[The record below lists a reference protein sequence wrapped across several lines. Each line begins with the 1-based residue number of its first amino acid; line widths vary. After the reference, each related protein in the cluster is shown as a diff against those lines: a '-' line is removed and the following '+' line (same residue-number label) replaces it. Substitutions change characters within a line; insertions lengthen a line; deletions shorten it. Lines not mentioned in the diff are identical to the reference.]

1 MEIIH
6 KNGEKNGVF
15 IAQEDGQKIGH
26 ISYEWI
32 EPKTLGLMHTIVKP
46 EYRRH
51 GIAKALLDATVNY
64 ARENGF
70 LIRAFC
76 SYAVR
81 EFENPD
87 YDDVNYFK
95 NPKTTFKST

>member
-6 KNGEKNGVF
+6 KNGEKNGLF

-32 EPKTLGLMHTIVKP
+32 EPTVLGLMHTIVKP
-46 EYRRH
+46 EYR
-51 GIAKALLDATVNY
+51 GQGVAKMLLDATVNY

-70 LIRAFC
+70 LIHAFC

-81 EFENPD
+81 EFENPE
-87 YDDVNYFK
+87 YDDVNILTRRK
-95 NPKTTFKST
+95 A

>member
-15 IAQEDGQKIGH
+15 IAQENGQRIGH

-46 EYRRH
+46 EYRGH
-51 GIAKALLDATVNY
+51 GVAKALLDATVNY
-64 ARENGF
+64 AREHGF
-70 LIRAFC
+70 LIHAFC

-81 EFENPD
+81 EFENPE
-87 YDDVNYFK
+87 YDDVNYIK
-95 NPKTTFKST
+95 